1 VKPKVFTD
9 GTVCYDRLGML
20 TTCEPH
26 NVVEALWD
34 KNWKAGMDAEIFALY
49 KNATW
54 HLVLGLRTLLTAK
67 GYSRSSKELMEA

>member
-9 GTVCYDRLGML
+9 GTVRYDRLGML

-34 KNWKAGMDAEIFALY
+34 KNWKAGMDAEIFAL
-49 KNATW
+49 
-54 HLVLGLRTLLTAK
+54 
-67 GYSRSSKELMEA
+67 